1 MSKEELKDDIIN
13 DIDRLLKKE
22 GSGSLNMTE
31 LFNENTMSE
40 MQPQQP
46 QVKKQP
52 QMQPQMQPQQM
63 LQQPM
68 PQQMQQM
75 NPMQSMPPMHPQM
88 QPMQPQQMQPQQI
101 TPQML
106 AQMPP
111 HVQQQMFAQM
121 PPQLQHQML
130 SQMPPQIQQQIISQM
145 SPQMQQQ
152 LMGPGYGAN
161 QARTQGMLGKEHMAG
176 GSFDINQILYSQ
188 RDSLVLLLLY
198 LILLTPQVNSLMN
211 KISHTSDNGYYP
223 NYLGILL
230 RGTIFIGMYIGLKK
244 LNLI

>member
-40 MQPQQP
+40 MQQP

-52 QMQPQMQPQQM
+52 QQQMQQQMQPPQM

-130 SQMPPQIQQQIISQM
+130 SQMPPQIQQQIVSQM
-145 SPQMQQQ
+145 PPLMQQQ

-161 QARTQGMLGKEHMAG
+161 MSRTTGKEHMSG

-188 RDSLVLLLLY
+188 RDSLVLLLLF
-198 LILLTPQVNSLMN
+198 LILLTPQVNSVMN

-230 RGTIFIGMYIGLKK
+230 RGTIFISIYIGLKK